1 MKSVFGCCGRT
12 GVAWSF
18 MPPLPDTV
26 SILLRSSPTAA
37 MAALLLISTSH
48 RGLLDW
54 FSRTVCAEPGPKSEP
69 APAPPRRKARASA
82 RCGNGHRQSRKNGD
96 DPYLSGRRAQRDRD
110 DEALLAALRS
120 NPEGSIADWATTI
133 GKSRTSCVSALHRL
147 RDAGLAESV
156 EGKWKLVA
164 PEAPRETAAKW
175 IEPLS
180 ATAGRERRAHAS
192 A

>member
-1 MKSVFGCCGRT
+1 MLETRVNLRR
-12 GVAWSF
+12 
-18 MPPLPDTV
+18 MPNPLPDSV
-26 SILLRSSPTAA
+26 ALALKDPTSAL
-37 MAALLLISTSH
+37 AALMVIANAH
-48 RGLLDW
+48 RDLW
-54 FSRTVCAEPGPKSEP
+54 AWASRAICGADAEPE
-69 APAPPRRKARASA
+69 APRRRSRKANGA
-82 RCGNGHRQSRKNGD
+82 GHRKPCSNGD

-120 NPEGSIADWATTI
+120 NPEGSIGDWATTI
-133 GKSRTSCVSALHRL
+133 HKSRTSCVSALHRL
-147 RDAGLAESV
+147 RDAGLAESI
-156 EGKWKLVA
+156 EGRWKLVA